1 MSDKGEWLRRE
12 NYMPCKCKK
21 PVIGLV
27 GAVGSGKSTVAD
39 EFGKLG
45 CGVVKADVLN
55 HQILQEKDVVAQ
67 VVVWWGDKVLDGSGG
82 ISRDKLGEVVFDDP
96 GELAKLTKL
105 VHPRI
110 LELQRLMVQEYMANP
125 AVKAVVLDV
134 PLLVEVGWDRQCDCL
149 VYVWAED
156 RIRRAR
162 LAEKRGWGLEKIKK
176 IENLQIVLDKKA
188 KMSEYVVSNSSDIPD
203 LALQVVKIFS
213 LVLQKFG

>member
-1 MSDKGEWLRRE
+1 
-12 NYMPCKCKK
+12 MPCKSKK

-27 GAVGSGKSTVAD
+27 GAVGSGKSTVAE

-45 CGVVKADVLN
+45 CGVIKADVLN
-55 HQILQEKDVVAQ
+55 HRILQEKDVIAQ
-67 VVVWWGDKVLDGSGG
+67 VVMWWGDRVFDGAGG
-82 ISRDKLGEVVFDDP
+82 ILRDKVGEIVFDDP
-96 GELAKLTKL
+96 EELARLTKL

-110 LELQRLMVQEYMANP
+110 LELQRLAVQEYMANP
-125 AVKAVVLDV
+125 AVKAIVLDV
-134 PLLVEVGWDRQCDCL
+134 PLLVEVGWEKQCDCL
-149 VYVWAED
+149 VYVEAED
-156 RIRRAR
+156 AIRRAR
-162 LAEKRGWGLEKIKK
+162 LMEKRGWGLEKIKK

>member
-1 MSDKGEWLRRE
+1 
-12 NYMPCKCKK
+12 MPCKSKK

-55 HQILQEKDVVAQ
+55 HQILREKNVVAQ
-67 VVVWWGDKVLDGSGG
+67 VVMWWGDKVLDGCGG
-82 ISRDKLGEVVFDDP
+82 VSRDKIGEIVFDNP
-96 GELAKLTKL
+96 EELARLTKL

-110 LELQRLMVQEYMANP
+110 LELQRLMVQGYMANP
-125 AVKAVVLDV
+125 AVKAIVLDV
-134 PLLVEVGWDRQCDCL
+134 PLLVEVGWEKQCDCL
-149 VYVWAED
+149 VYVEVAEA
-156 RIRRAR
+156 IRRGR
-162 LAEKRGWGLEKIKK
+162 LREKRGWGLEKIKK

-203 LALQVVKIFS
+203 LALQVAKIFS
-213 LVLQKFG
+213 LILQKTG